1 MSEWSNVPVSKTG
14 EQKCSG
20 GSNPP
25 LCANLQSKDSRAN
38 EFCAFRL
45 SAPTK
50 CRKAFFVRGGFSYTC
65 CMFRLSAPNKKSLSN
80 ERLLFFIR

>member
-25 LCANLQSKDSRAN
+25 LCAK
-38 EFCAFRL
+38 
-45 SAPTK
+45 K
-50 CRKAFFVRGGFSYTC
+50 RGGFSYN
-65 CMFRLSAPNKKSLSN
+65 LLYVPHSLRQKMPQGVFLKVSP
-80 ERLLFFIR
+80 LTK

>member
-25 LCANLQSKDSRAN
+25 LCAKKRGEFSCNLFAHSS
-38 EFCAFRL
+38 L
-45 SAPTK
+45 SATPKKKEKPLK
-50 CRKAFFVRGGFSYTC
+50 CGERFFVVRKVSMLSFV
-65 CMFRLSAPNKKSLSN
+65 RLKAS
-80 ERLLFFIR
+80 

>member
-65 CMFRLSAPNKKSLSN
+65 CMSRHIKKTFLAKGF
-80 ERLLFFIR
+80 LFYITPQV

>member
-25 LCANLQSKDSRAN
+25 LCAKKRGEFSCNLFAHSS
-38 EFCAFRL
+38 L
-45 SAPTK
+45 SATPK
-50 CRKAFFVRGGFSYTC
+50 KKKNLSNVVRGF
-65 CMFRLSAPNKKSLSN
+65 
-80 ERLLFFIR
+80 LLLEK